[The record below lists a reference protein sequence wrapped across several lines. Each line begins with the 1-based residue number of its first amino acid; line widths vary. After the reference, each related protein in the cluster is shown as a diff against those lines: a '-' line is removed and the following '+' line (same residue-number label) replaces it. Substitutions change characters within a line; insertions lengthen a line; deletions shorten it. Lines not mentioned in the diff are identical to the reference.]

1 LALAEIG
8 PPANAVVPGLVKLLA
23 RDEPEVRL
31 QALVTLGEIGPG
43 AKAAVSKIV
52 QALQGDKIEGV
63 RFAAA
68 YALGQIGVKDERAIT
83 ALRGAMKSDQPFLQ
97 VIGAWAL
104 VRLDRDDQAVVA
116 EATMRILAGLQAEDV
131 NARRAAARALAEIN
145 PSPEVVAPVLVKAI
159 HDADPTVIANAVD
172 ALASLGPKIVP
183 RLINALKNKD
193 LRLHAARVLGRIGPE
208 AKEAAPALA
217 AALDDA
223 EGEYRRE
230 VQFALGAIG
239 PAAAPA
245 VPSLIES
252 LDSDDDQIRN
262 SAVYALGRIG
272 PAAKTSASALTKLLS
287 SEDDFVRFSALWALV
302 RIEPNDK
309 QLAAAAVPAMVVLL
323 ADSRELVRAEAATT
337 LGELGPAAKAA
348 LPDLKKASADANP
361 TVSAAAKQ
369 SIERI
374 SGK

>member
-1 LALAEIG
+1 MALGQIG
-8 PPANAVVPGLVKLLA
+8 PA
-23 RDEPEVRL
+23 
-31 QALVTLGEIGPG
+31 

-68 YALGQIGVKDERAIT
+68 YALGQIGVKDDRAIT
-83 ALRGAMKSDQPFLQ
+83 ALKGAMKSDQPFLQ

-104 VRLDRDDQAVVA
+104 VRLDRDDEAIVA
-116 EATMRILAGLQAEDV
+116 EATKRILAGLQADDV

-145 PSPEVVAPVLVKAI
+145 PPPEEVAPVLVKAI

-183 RLINALKNKD
+183 RLIGALNNKD
-193 LRLHAARVLGRIGPE
+193 LRLHAARVLGRIGPD
-208 AKEAAPALA
+208 AKEAVPALA

-230 VQFALGAIG
+230 VQFSLGAIG

-245 VPSLIES
+245 VPALIES
-252 LDSDDDQIRN
+252 LESDDDQIRN
-262 SAVYALGRIG
+262 SAVYALGKIG
-272 PAAKTSASALTKLLS
+272 PAAKTSAPALTKLLS

-302 RIEPNDK
+302 RIDPNDK

-323 ADSRELVRAEAATT
+323 ADSRELVRAEAAST
-337 LGELGPAAKAA
+337 LGELGSAAKAA
-348 LPDLKKASADANP
+348 LHDLKKASADANP
-361 TVSAAAKQ
+361 TVSAAAKR